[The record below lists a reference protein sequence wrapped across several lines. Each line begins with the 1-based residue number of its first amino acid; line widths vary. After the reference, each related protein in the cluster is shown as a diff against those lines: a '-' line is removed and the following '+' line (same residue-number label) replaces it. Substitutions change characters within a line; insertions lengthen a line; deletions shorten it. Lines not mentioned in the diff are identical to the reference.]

1 MSPVR
6 EYAMMYRASI
16 GWIIAALWCLSLS
29 AEAVEY
35 RLQVTH
41 IEFLTFSSYLDKAG
55 PTPSGEPTL
64 VRLETL
70 LDQQEFPASAVIP
83 GREIVLLEDPN
94 YGGSIPSRLSVL
106 PATKEQAW
114 TTLVWKGKPGERMAF
129 LVRSYMAA
137 WQEVWDIA
145 ANPEGV
151 LRRLSLGG
159 PGLFGGQTRE
169 VPTVSV
175 NFIANAVDRKT
186 FVPWLQERAKSIG
199 GMAFAVGRR
208 NEFFTSVD
216 RVYMLLTL
224 PPESHTFKVVIGWR
238 DHSDRGD
245 GKTFDRLVR

>member
-1 MSPVR
+1 
-6 EYAMMYRASI
+6 MMCRASI
-16 GWIIAALWCLSLS
+16 SWTIAALWCFSLS

-35 RLQVTH
+35 RLQVTNL
-41 IEFLTFSSYLDKAG
+41 EFLTFSSYLDKSRT
-55 PTPSGEPTL
+55 TPRGEPTMG
-64 VRLETL
+64 RLETL
-70 LDQQEFPASAVIP
+70 LDHQEFPASAVIP

-106 PATKEQAW
+106 PATKDQAW
-114 TTLVWKGKPGERMAF
+114 TTLVWDGNPSERMAF

-145 ANPEGV
+145 ANPDGV

-159 PGLFGGQTRE
+159 PSLFGRQTRE
-169 VPTVSV
+169 VPAVSV
-175 NFIANAVDRKT
+175 NFIANAVDQKT
-186 FVPWLQERAKSIG
+186 FVPWLQERAQSTG

-208 NEFFTSVD
+208 NEFFTTVD

-224 PPESHTFKVVIGWR
+224 PPESYTFKVVVGWK

-245 GKTFDRLVR
+245 GKIFDRPLR

>member
-1 MSPVR
+1 
-6 EYAMMYRASI
+6 MMLRASI
-16 GWIIAALWCLSLS
+16 GWAIAALWCLRLS

-41 IEFLTFSSYLDKAG
+41 LEYLTFSSYLDKSRT
-55 PTPSGEPTL
+55 TPSGEPTM

-70 LDQQEFPASAVIP
+70 LDRMEFPASAVIP

-106 PATKEQAW
+106 PATKDQAW
-114 TTLVWKGKPGERMAF
+114 TTLIWDGNPGDRIAL
-129 LVRSYMAA
+129 LVRSYMVA

-151 LRRLSLGG
+151 LRRLSFGG
-159 PGLFGGQTRE
+159 PSMFGQQTRE
-169 VPTVSV
+169 VPAVSV
-175 NFIANAVDRKT
+175 NFIANAVDQKT
-186 FVPWLQERAKSIG
+186 FVSWLQERAQAVG

-216 RVYMLLTL
+216 RVYMLFTL
-224 PPESHTFKVVIGWR
+224 PPESYTFKVVVGWK

-245 GKTFDRLVR
+245 GMIFDRLLR